1 MRRQMLLSIVG
12 GCLAFAAGFGVQELT
27 RTIVVNLENPHP
39 IVGDVA
45 VPTPIPH
52 SDMAAM
58 VDVVV
63 APAGRTQ
70 TSLWTEVGSITTE
83 GFTSAVL
90 SLHGQLRGSTGGG
103 GSVAVVLVPEEENI
117 LRALIEGEVH
127 LELEAIANPVPE
139 DAMYFSGSRAGL
151 PIAFPEYRVFLYNT
165 TDRSASVDVY
175 AYLIH

>member
-1 MRRQMLLSIVG
+1 MRRELLLSIVG
-12 GCLAFAAGFGVQELT
+12 GLAFAAGFGVQELT
-27 RTIVVNLENPHP
+27 RTVVVNLENPHP
-39 IVGDVA
+39 IVGNVA
-45 VPTPIPH
+45 VPAPIPH

-103 GSVAVVLVPEEENI
+103 GVVAVVLVPEEENI
-117 LRALIEGEVH
+117 LRALAEGEVH
-127 LELEAIANPVPE
+127 LELEATADPVQG
-139 DAMYFSGSRAGL
+139 DTMYFSGSRAAL

>member
-1 MRRQMLLSIVG
+1 MRRELLLSIVG
-12 GCLAFAAGFGVQELT
+12 GLAFAAGFGVQELT
-27 RTIVVNLENPHP
+27 RTVVVNLENPHP
-39 IVGDVA
+39 IVGNVA
-45 VPTPIPH
+45 VPAPIPH

-103 GSVAVVLVPEEENI
+103 GVVAVVLVPEEENI
-117 LRALIEGEVH
+117 LRALAEREVH
-127 LELEAIANPVPE
+127 LELEAMADPVPG

-151 PIAFPEYRVFLYNT
+151 A
-165 TDRSASVDVY
+165 
-175 AYLIH
+175 

>member
-1 MRRQMLLSIVG
+1 MRRELLFSIVLG
-12 GCLAFAAGFGVQELT
+12 LAFAAGFGVQELT
-27 RTIVVNLENPHP
+27 QTFVVNLENPHP

-45 VPTPIPH
+45 VSTPIPH
-52 SDMAAM
+52 SDMVAM
-58 VDVVV
+58 VDIVV

-70 TSLWTEVGSITTE
+70 TSLWTEVGSLTTE

-103 GSVAVVLVPEEENI
+103 GVVAVVLVPEEENI
-117 LRALIEGEVH
+117 LRALDEGEVH
-127 LELEAIANPVPE
+127 LELEAIAEPAPG

-151 PIAFPEYRVFLYNT
+151 PIAFPKYRVFLYNT

>member
-1 MRRQMLLSIVG
+1 MRRELLLSLVG
-12 GCLAFAAGFGVQELT
+12 GLAFAAGFGAQELT
-27 RTIVVNLENPHP
+27 QTFVVNLENPHP

-45 VPTPIPH
+45 VSSPIPH

-63 APAGRTQ
+63 APAERTQ

-90 SLHGQLRGSTGGG
+90 SLHGQLRGSTSGGG
-103 GSVAVVLVPEEENI
+103 VVAVVLVPEEENI
-117 LRALIEGEVH
+117 LRALAEGEVH
-127 LELEAIANPVPE
+127 LELEATADPVQG
-139 DAMYFSGSRAGL
+139 DTMYFSGSRAAL

-165 TDRSASVDVY
+165 PDRSASVDVY